1 MYQDFL
7 MKFAQQQQSPLQK
20 NLLQSNPLLHQV
32 NLILFIRSCPT
43 TQALKDF
50 FFNFKELYRPQMM
63 IL

>member
-32 NLILFIRSCPT
+32 NFLLFIRSCPKI
-43 TQALKDF
+43 QALQDF
-50 FFNFKELYRPQMM
+50 FS
-63 IL
+63 ILKQFIARK